1 MSHAFTFSD
10 AQALVPYLAR
20 LGVGACYS
28 SPFLMARPG
37 SLHGYDICDH
47 NRLNPELGTDA
58 DFAALTQTLEA
69 HGLLLVVDFVPNHMG
84 VDPQSNMWWR
94 EVLENGPC
102 SLYARFFDIDWD
114 PVTPEMKNKVLLPIL
129 GDQYGAVLE
138 RGELTLGMDDGHL
151 VVRYYDHKL
160 PINPRQQPLVLRHR
174 IDELKAAMGL
184 DDPDLREFLSI
195 LTGLHNLPLYTDT
208 SSDSIEERHREKE
221 VLRERLR
228 RLHATS
234 PRIRAHVDAALTAAN
249 GVPGRPETFDTL
261 HNLLEEQPYRLA
273 YWRTAQHEINYRRF
287 FDINELGGVR
297 VEDPLV
303 FEATHSLLTR
313 LLAHNQVHGLR
324 IDHPDGL
331 FDPAGYF
338 ARVQALARRSPPAA
352 SDDTHRQTD
361 AERPIW
367 MLAEKILS
375 HHETLPREWLV
386 HGTTG
391 YNFLNDVNGL
401 FVKPDGFRALRR
413 IYVRVTGRSLPF
425 SEVAYK
431 SKKLIIETTMAS
443 ELNVL
448 VHALSHIAQ
457 ASRRSRDFTLS
468 SLREMLTEVV
478 ACFPVYRT
486 YVSHDGWTSSDRQMI
501 DRAIIEARRRNP
513 AMERSLFDF
522 LRAVLLPERDSD
534 LALDA
539 ADDQKPRALF
549 AAVDDEDYARRIT
562 FAMKFQQYTGP
573 VQAKGLEDT
582 AFYRYNIL
590 VSVNEVGGDPA
601 RPARATDEFH
611 ATNLHRLATWPYEM
625 LTTATHDAKLS
636 EDVRARINVLSEIPD
651 AWRTELSR
659 WTRMTGGARVH
670 YDNDWAPS
678 RNDEYRFYQVL
689 LGIWPPD
696 LGAESPAPAPLVER
710 LRDYML
716 KAIHE
721 AKLHT
726 SWINPNQA
734 YDEAM
739 ATFVDRVLTGSTSHR
754 FLPAFVPFAHKLAR
768 VGAVNSLGQILLRL
782 TSPGVSDL
790 YQGTELW
797 ELSLVDPDNRRPVD
811 YALRR
816 RLLDEVETLACDAAL
831 RVDDEEDAL
840 AVAGPQEREV
850 SSEGGSAVRARGLG
864 HVTRRAL
871 HPTGV
876 TTWETR
882 DARSSVSA
890 SPTSERTARVAELLD
905 NWLDGRVKLLPTLIG
920 LRLRQ
925 VHPDLFLEGEYIPLA
940 CDVTVPS
947 DLVAFAR
954 RGGGRAAITLVPRF
968 VASLMWDEPERWPV
982 GIGTWA
988 TSRVLLPPELTSL
1001 HYRNVLTGQDV
1012 PVITHPE
1019 ESWIFAGEALKD
1031 FPVALLWGTSG

>member
-1 MSHAFTFSD
+1 PA
-10 AQALVPYLAR
+10 
-20 LGVGACYS
+20 
-28 SPFLMARPG
+28 
-37 SLHGYDICDH
+37 
-47 NRLNPELGTDA
+47 
-58 DFAALTQTLEA
+58 
-69 HGLLLVVDFVPNHMG
+69 
-84 VDPQSNMWWR
+84 
-94 EVLENGPC
+94 
-102 SLYARFFDIDWD
+102 
-114 PVTPEMKNKVLLPIL
+114 
-129 GDQYGAVLE
+129 
-138 RGELTLGMDDGHL
+138 
-151 VVRYYDHKL
+151 
-160 PINPRQQPLVLRHR
+160 
-174 IDELKAAMGL
+174 
-184 DDPDLREFLSI
+184 
-195 LTGLHNLPLYTDT
+195 
-208 SSDSIEERHREKE
+208 
-221 VLRERLR
+221 
-228 RLHATS
+228 ATS
-234 PRIRAHVDAALTAAN
+234 D
-249 GVPGRPETFDTL
+249 GRP
-261 HNLLEEQPYRLA
+261 
-273 YWRTAQHEINYRRF
+273 
-287 FDINELGGVR
+287 
-297 VEDPLV
+297 
-303 FEATHSLLTR
+303 
-313 LLAHNQVHGLR
+313 
-324 IDHPDGL
+324 
-331 FDPAGYF
+331 
-338 ARVQALARRSPPAA
+338 
-352 SDDTHRQTD
+352 RQTD

-367 MLAEKILS
+367 MIAEKILS
-375 HHETLPREWLV
+375 HHETLPREWQV

-413 IYVRVTGRSLPF
+413 IYVRITGRSFPF

-448 VHALSHIAQ
+448 VHALGHIAQ
-457 ASRRSRDFTLS
+457 GSRRSRDFTLS

-486 YVSHDGWTSSDRQMI
+486 YVSHDGWTSGDREMI
-501 DRAIIEARRRNP
+501 DRAITEARRHNP

-522 LRAVLLPERDSD
+522 LRAVLLPGRDGD
-534 LALDA
+534 LPFA
-539 ADDQKPRALF
+539 APDDQRSRPLF

-601 RPARATDEFH
+601 RPSRTTDEFH
-611 ATNLHRLATWPYEM
+611 ARNLHRLATWPYEM
-625 LTTATHDAKLS
+625 LTTATHDTKLG

-651 AWRTELSR
+651 VWRTQLSR
-659 WTRMTGGARVH
+659 WTRITGGARVH

-696 LGAESPAPAPLVER
+696 LGPESPAPAPLVER
-710 LRDYML
+710 LRGYML

-768 VGAVNSLGQILLRL
+768 VGAVNSLAQILLRL

-797 ELSLVDPDNRRPVD
+797 ELSLVDPDNRRSVD
-811 YALRR
+811 YTLRH
-816 RLLDEVETLACDAAL
+816 RLLDEVEPLACDAAL
-831 RVDDEEDAL
+831 RPDDDEDAL
-840 AVAGPQEREV
+840 AVAAAP
-850 SSEGGSAVRARGLG
+850 SARGEEPGARSQVRRARGEG
-864 HVTRRAL
+864 RGASGVAAWEASEARVTADAL
-871 HPTGV
+871 
-876 TTWETR
+876 
-882 DARSSVSA
+882 
-890 SPTSERTARVAELLD
+890 PTSERTARVAELLD
-905 NWLDGRVKLLPTLIG
+905 SWLDGRIKLLLTLIG
-920 LRLRQ
+920 LRLRHAHQ
-925 VHPDLFLEGEYIPLA
+925 DLFLEGEYIPLA

-954 RGGGRAAITLVPRF
+954 RRHGEVAITLVPRF
-968 VASLMWDEPERWPV
+968 VASLMWDELEPWPV

-988 TSRVLLPPELTSL
+988 TSRVLLPPDLTSL
-1001 HYRNVLTGQDV
+1001 RYRNVLTGQDV
-1012 PVITHPE
+1012 PLVTHPQ

-1031 FPVALLWGTSG
+1031 FPVALLWGTSP